1 MTKDDFYFLLTDR
14 VAKIQ
19 AISKQL
25 DLENNSYI
33 AISGRD
39 SLVASALIDISLP
52 NNKIPRV
59 FANTGME
66 YIELVKHIKSLA
78 LKDNRIVILNQK
90 RNIKKTL
97 EEYGYPFKSK
107 EHSMRVNEFNKGTTA
122 NYMVKYLNGIDKN
135 GKETSFKCPKILL
148 YQFKERG
155 KYNYSNKCCYKLKKD
170 LLHEWQMENKK
181 KIVITGM
188 KNSEGGNRSRLTC
201 ITNNGKGF
209 HPLVVVSDEWE
220 DEFIKRFDVSIC
232 KLYYPPYNFKRT
244 GCKGCPFN
252 RYIQKDL
259 ETLYKYLPNEYKQ
272 CLHLWKP
279 VYDEYIRIGYRL
291 KEYPHLKD
299 IDKMKE
305 GK

>member
-1 MTKDDFYFLLTDR
+1 MDDFEFTLEDR
-14 VAKIQ
+14 
-19 AISKQL
+19 ISKIKAINEQL

-39 SLVASALIDISLP
+39 SLVASVLVDISLP
-52 NNKIPRV
+52 DNKIPRV

-107 EHSMRVNEFNKGTTA
+107 EHSLRVEYFNKYGIEKAMEVDWMCKYIFGYKTNGESTT
-122 NYMVKYLNGIDKN
+122 
-135 GKETSFKCPKILL
+135 FKVPKIVE

-188 KNSEGGNRSRLTC
+188 KNSEGGTRSRLTC
-201 ITNNGKGF
+201 ITNNGKNF

-291 KEYPHLKD
+291 KKYPHE
-299 IDKMKE
+299 E
-305 GK
+305 GGEK